1 MKHIKLFESFNGFPS
16 TKEEIIKIC
25 QEYNIVRYTI
35 NEDMSIDVD
44 GDVDLWNC
52 GLSKMPLKFNKVRG
66 NFWCHSNSLTTLEG
80 APKEVGGFFTC
91 NDNKLTT
98 LLGGPNDV
106 GGSFN
111 CSNNEL
117 TTLEG
122 APYNA
127 STTWG
132 GYFNCDNNKLVSL
145 LGAPKV
151 DLFSCVGNRY
161 KFYNKAYHLY
171 TNITNYFLVQPYI
184 TFY

>member
-1 MKHIKLFESFNGFPS
+1 MKHIKLFESFNDFPS
-16 TKEEIIKIC
+16 TKDEIIKIC

-98 LLGGPNDV
+98 LLGGPKEV
-106 GGSFN
+106 RGSFY
-111 CSNNEL
+111 CQSNKL
-117 TTLEG
+117 STLEG
-122 APYNA
+122 APEYVGGDFYCWENLLK
-127 STTWG
+127 STQYKGTIKG
-132 GYFNCDNNKLVSL
+132 KLVDIS
-145 LGAPKV
+145 
-151 DLFSCVGNRY
+151 
-161 KFYNKAYHLY
+161 
-171 TNITNYFLVQPYI
+171 
-184 TFY
+184 